1 MEHQDLAQDVIS
13 LEVVEAVEEIPEELQ
28 VQVEV
33 VVEVQEEMAQME
45 HQQPQILV
53 VVEEVVDT
61 ETLL

>member
-1 MEHQDLAQDVIS
+1 MEHQGLVPDVIS
-13 LEVVEAVEEIPEELQ
+13 LVVVEAVEETQEELQ

-33 VVEVQEEMAQME
+33 VVEVQEEMVQME

-53 VVEEVVDT
+53 GVVVLVDT